1 MMHNQNLPTDLAS
14 WRFKRIQD
22 GDPKFGISVTAETGR
37 GDMTFGFE
45 VTTLDPASEQW
56 AIDYGFPEIVVKHA
70 MRILNP

>member
-1 MMHNQNLPTDLAS
+1 
-14 WRFKRIQD
+14 
-22 GDPKFGISVTAETGR
+22 
-37 GDMTFGFE
+37 MTFGFE